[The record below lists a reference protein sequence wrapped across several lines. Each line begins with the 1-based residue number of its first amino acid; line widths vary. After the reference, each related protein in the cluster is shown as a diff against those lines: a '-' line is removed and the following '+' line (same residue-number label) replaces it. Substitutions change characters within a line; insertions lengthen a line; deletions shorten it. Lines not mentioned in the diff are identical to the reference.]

1 MEGKTWLEGA
11 KEILEGEKVQTVS
24 MDKMPEVRSCSHSH
38 SLLLAYNVFVRRYVK
53 SLS

>member
-11 KEILEGEKVQTVS
+11 KEILGGEKVGTVN
-24 MDKMPEVRSCSHSH
+24 MDKCLRLGAH
-38 SLLLAYNVFVRRYVK
+38 SLLLAYNIFVRMYVK